1 MIQKD
6 FILQID
12 LERSEEQRFIEKIR
26 ANGMR
31 AVFYNMHLHFYDE
44 ENEKGNIGECFEK
57 LTKAE
62 YDAGRQ
68 GTKIGYIKPLRKH
81 T

>member
-1 MIQKD
+1 MPND
-6 FILQID
+6 YILQID
-12 LERSEEQRFIEKIR
+12 LARADRDRFIEKIR
-26 ANGMR
+26 ANGLE
-31 AVFYNMHLHFYDE
+31 AVFYNMHLRMYDE
-44 ENEKGNIGECFEK
+44 ENDKGNIGEAYEK

-68 GTKIGYIKPLRKH
+68 GTKIGYIQKLKKH